1 MSAERFEA
9 TVDTMKL
16 SKDDKV
22 WFPRWIQ
29 RYASSLSIP
38 KDQTLPV
45 TEAQVIAFLR
55 EQRDRGTPAWLR
67 LQAARAIEAYRS
79 NILHTDTPS
88 LDRVRQTLERIAASE
103 KHGVGRSL
111 STTAPPQLPNDQEP
125 KVIFDM
131 RAELRLR
138 HYQYE
143 TEKAYL
149 AWVRRF
155 IRHCGSADLANVN
168 ENKIR
173 EFLTELAVDGNVAA
187 STQNQALA
195 ALLFLYQKVLRKDL
209 AFLEITRVKRTKRLP
224 VVLSRQEIVRLEQE
238 FEGRNLLIFQL
249 LYGAGLRHR
258 ECIRLRCKDIAF
270 DEGHIVVRS
279 GKGEKDRITV
289 LPEVTVAALHEQLRH
304 VKLLHERDLSDGFGH
319 VYLPYALAK
328 KYPNAATE
336 IPWQFLFP
344 SRQRS
349 RDPRSGQFRRHHI
362 SESLFGDQF
371 RSAVLPRS
379 TGPPSGS
386 AFFAAQLRDASTRRR
401 R

>member
-131 RAELRLR
+131 RPNCDFVTINTKPKRPIS
-138 HYQYE
+138 H
-143 TEKAYL
+143 
-149 AWVRRF
+149 
-155 IRHCGSADLANVN
+155 GSDDSSA
-168 ENKIR
+168 
-173 EFLTELAVDGNVAA
+173 TAA
-187 STQNQALA
+187 
-195 ALLFLYQKVLRKDL
+195 
-209 AFLEITRVKRTKRLP
+209 
-224 VVLSRQEIVRLEQE
+224 
-238 FEGRNLLIFQL
+238 
-249 LYGAGLRHR
+249 
-258 ECIRLRCKDIAF
+258 
-270 DEGHIVVRS
+270 
-279 GKGEKDRITV
+279 
-289 LPEVTVAALHEQLRH
+289 
-304 VKLLHERDLSDGFGH
+304 
-319 VYLPYALAK
+319 
-328 KYPNAATE
+328 
-336 IPWQFLFP
+336 
-344 SRQRS
+344 
-349 RDPRSGQFRRHHI
+349 
-362 SESLFGDQF
+362 
-371 RSAVLPRS
+371 
-379 TGPPSGS
+379 PPTSPM
-386 AFFAAQLRDASTRRR
+386 
-401 R
+401 